1 MANQKEVLATN
12 RSAAFY
18 RGKVASAEFFIT
30 NVLSLPRGK
39 AKAIMSGQRA
49 AVDIPEESFA
59 LS

>member
-1 MANQKEVLATN
+1 
-12 RSAAFY
+12 Y

-30 NVLSLPRGK
+30 NILSLAQGK

-49 AVDIPEESFA
+49 AVEIPEEAFS